1 MDKINKRVGLILKTY
16 YTPDSGLRLGA
27 NTVAK

>member
-1 MDKINKRVGLILKTY
+1 MDKINKHVGLILKTY
-16 YTPDSGLRLGA
+16 YMPDSGLRLGA